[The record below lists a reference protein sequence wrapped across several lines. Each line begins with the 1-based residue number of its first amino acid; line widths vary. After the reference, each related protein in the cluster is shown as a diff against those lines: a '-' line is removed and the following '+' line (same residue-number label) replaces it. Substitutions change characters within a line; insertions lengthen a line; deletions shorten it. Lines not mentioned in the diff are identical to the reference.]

1 MNFLIVLGISI
12 VVVALFYGGNEAI
25 LQIMR
30 KRSAKW
36 IEQKEFAE
44 TMRTA
49 QVVDVREKNV
59 FDAGHIMGARNFPY
73 SMIKTSLASLRKD
86 KPVYLYDQK
95 KLLSIR
101 VANRLRKEGY
111 HDIYIL
117 KGGYE
122 DWNGKIKKK

>member
-1 MNFLIVLGISI
+1 
-12 VVVALFYGGNEAI
+12 
-25 LQIMR
+25 MR